1 MFHRCKPTRPI
12 DSDTIGPFLFYM
24 QGKKS
29 FVLYT
34 DQREVFDE
42 LTDEDAGKL
51 IKIIFAYVNDENPE
65 VNDRLLKVAF
75 LPIKTQLKRDLVVWD
90 EKKQQRAEAGRK
102 GGLAKAS
109 NATFATNDS
118 SKAKQ
123 NLANLAVNVNGNV
136 NVNDNVNV
144 NGNVTNKESAGAL
157 FSLDAIL
164 IDFNKEKPLK
174 RPYFERMSEV
184 HGKDTETIKSHFKKW
199 AILKEGEAMTI
210 SKAENSF
217 NLYLS
222 NHLKSNFKAPDKKE
236 SENIFAQLYREELEK
251 EKLNDL

>member
-1 MFHRCKPTRPI
+1 
-12 DSDTIGPFLFYM
+12 M

-75 LPIKTQLKRDLVVWD
+75 LPIKTQLKRDLVIWD
-90 EKKQQRAEAGRK
+90 EKKLQRAEAGRK

-118 SKAKQ
+118 SKVKQ

-157 FSLDAIL
+157 FSLDEVF

-174 RPYFERMSEV
+174 RPYFERMSLV
-184 HGKDTETIKSHFKKW
+184 HSTDTEIIKSYFKKW
-199 AILKEGEAMTI
+199 ATIKEGEPMTI

-222 NHLKSNFKAPDKKE
+222 NHLKNNPKTPEKPK
-236 SENIFAQLYREELEK
+236 SENIFEKIYQDMQREK
-251 EKLNDL
+251 EQLKQNEQ

>member
-1 MFHRCKPTRPI
+1 
-12 DSDTIGPFLFYM
+12 M

-157 FSLDAIL
+157 FSLGYIL
-164 IDFNKEKPLK
+164 NDFNKEKPLK
-174 RPYFERMSEV
+174 RPYFERMSAV
-184 HGKDTETIKSHFKKW
+184 HSTDIETIKNHFEKW
-199 AILKEGEAMTI
+199 ATIKEGEAMTI
-210 SKAENSF
+210 AKAENSF

-222 NHLKSNFKAPDKKE
+222 NHLKGNSKTSEKKE
-236 SENIFAQLYREELEK
+236 NYNVFEEIWQDLQREK
-251 EKLNDL
+251 EQLKNQNNEGNDN

>member
-1 MFHRCKPTRPI
+1 
-12 DSDTIGPFLFYM
+12 M

-34 DQREVFDE
+34 DQREVFEE

-51 IKIIFAYVNDENPE
+51 IKHIFAYVNDENPE
-65 VNDRLLKVAF
+65 TNDKLLKIAF

-109 NATFATNDS
+109 NASEILAKPSN
-118 SKAKQ
+118 AKQ
-123 NLANLAVNVNGNV
+123 SLANVAVNVNGNV

-144 NGNVTNKESAGAL
+144 NGNVTNKESANAL
-157 FSLDAIL
+157 FSLDDIF

-174 RPYFERMSEV
+174 RPYFERMSVV
-184 HGKDTETIKSHFKKW
+184 HSTDTKTIKSHFKKW
-199 AILKEGEAMTI
+199 AIIKEGEAMTI
-210 SKAENSF
+210 AKAENSF

-222 NHLKSNFKAPDKKE
+222 NNLKNSKPPEKAK
-236 SENIFAQLYREELEK
+236 SENIFEKIYQDMMKEK
-251 EKLNDL
+251 EQLKQSEE

>member
-1 MFHRCKPTRPI
+1 
-12 DSDTIGPFLFYM
+12 M

-34 DQREVFDE
+34 DQKEVFDE

-109 NATFATNDS
+109 NATFATNNS

-144 NGNVTNKESAGAL
+144 NGNVTKKESANAL
-157 FSLDAIL
+157 FSLEDIF

-174 RPYFERMSEV
+174 RPYFERMSVV
-184 HGKDTETIKSHFKKW
+184 HSSDTETIKSYFKKW
-199 AILKEGEAMTI
+199 AVIKEGEPMTI

-222 NHLKSNFKAPDKKE
+222 NNLKPNIKPVEKKT
-236 SENIFAQLYREELEK
+236 ENVFEKIYQDMQREK
-251 EKLNDL
+251 EQLKQKEQ

>member
-1 MFHRCKPTRPI
+1 M
-12 DSDTIGPFLFYM
+12 
-24 QGKKS
+24 
-29 FVLYT
+29 LYT

-42 LTDEDAGKL
+42 LTDDDAGKL

-75 LPIKTQLKRDLVVWD
+75 LPIKTQLKRDLVIWD

-118 SKAKQ
+118 SKSKQ

-144 NGNVTNKESAGAL
+144 NGNVNGNVIKKESASAL
-157 FSLDAIL
+157 FSLDDIF
-164 IDFNKEKPLK
+164 IDFEKEKPLK
-174 RPYFERMSEV
+174 RPYFERMSVV
-184 HGKDTETIKSHFKKW
+184 HSTDTETIKSYFKKW
-199 AILKEGEAMTI
+199 ATIKEGEPMTI

-222 NHLKSNFKAPDKKE
+222 NHLKNNSIKKE
-236 SENIFAQLYREELEK
+236 VKENYNVFEEIWQDLQREK
-251 EKLNDL
+251 EQLKQKENEGNNN

>member
-1 MFHRCKPTRPI
+1 MK
-12 DSDTIGPFLFYM
+12 
-24 QGKKS
+24 GKKS

-65 VNDRLLKVAF
+65 ITDRLLKIAF

-174 RPYFERMSEV
+174 RPYFERMSQV
-184 HGKDTETIKSHFKKW
+184 HGKDTETIKSLFKKW

-222 NHLKSNFKAPDKKE
+222 NHLKSNFKSTDKKE

-251 EKLNDL
+251 EKQNDL

>member
-1 MFHRCKPTRPI
+1 MK
-12 DSDTIGPFLFYM
+12 
-24 QGKKS
+24 GKKS

-65 VNDRLLKVAF
+65 VTDKLLKVAF
-75 LPIKTQLKRDLVVWD
+75 LPIKTQLKRDLVIWD
-90 EKKQQRAEAGRK
+90 EKKQLRAEAGRK

-118 SKAKQ
+118 SKTKQ
-123 NLANLAVNVNGNV
+123 TLANLAVNVNDNVNV

-144 NGNVTNKESAGAL
+144 NGNVNKKERAGAL
-157 FSLDAIL
+157 FSLDDIF
-164 IDFNKEKPLK
+164 IDFNKEKPFK
-174 RPYFERMSEV
+174 RPYFERMSIV
-184 HGKDTETIKSHFKKW
+184 HSTDTETIKSQFKKW
-199 AILKEGEAMTI
+199 ALIKEGEPMTI

-222 NHLKSNFKAPDKKE
+222 NNLKSTFKPPEKK
-236 SENIFAQLYREELEK
+236 SENIFEKIYQDMQKEK
-251 EKLNDL
+251 EQLKQNEQ

>member
-1 MFHRCKPTRPI
+1 
-12 DSDTIGPFLFYM
+12 M

-34 DQREVFDE
+34 DQMEVFEE

-157 FSLDAIL
+157 FSLDDIF

-174 RPYFERMSEV
+174 RPYFERMSVV
-184 HGKDTETIKSHFKKW
+184 HSTDTETIKSYFKKW
-199 AILKEGEAMTI
+199 ATIKEGEPMTI

-222 NHLKSNFKAPDKKE
+222 NHLKNNKPTEKKE
-236 SENIFAQLYREELEK
+236 SENIFAKLYQMELEK
-251 EKLNDL
+251 EKQNKQ

>member
-1 MFHRCKPTRPI
+1 MK
-12 DSDTIGPFLFYM
+12 
-24 QGKKS
+24 GKKS

-65 VNDRLLKVAF
+65 ITDRLLKIAF

-144 NGNVTNKESAGAL
+144 NGNVINKESAGAL

-174 RPYFERMSEV
+174 RPYFERMSQV
-184 HGKDTETIKSHFKKW
+184 HGKDTETIKSLFKKW

-222 NHLKSNFKAPDKKE
+222 NHLKSNFNAPEKKE

-251 EKLNDL
+251 EKQNDL

>member
-1 MFHRCKPTRPI
+1 
-12 DSDTIGPFLFYM
+12 M

-136 NVNDNVNV
+136 NK
-144 NGNVTNKESAGAL
+144 KERAGAL
-157 FSLDAIL
+157 FSLDDIF
-164 IDFNKEKPLK
+164 IDFNKEKPFK
-174 RPYFERMSEV
+174 RPYFERMSIV
-184 HGKDTETIKSHFKKW
+184 HSTDTETIKSYFKKW
-199 AILKEGEAMTI
+199 VIIKEGEPMTI

-222 NHLKSNFKAPDKKE
+222 NYLKGNSKTPDKKE
-236 SENIFAQLYREELEK
+236 NYNVFEEIWQDLQREK
-251 EKLNDL
+251 EQLKNQNNEGNDN